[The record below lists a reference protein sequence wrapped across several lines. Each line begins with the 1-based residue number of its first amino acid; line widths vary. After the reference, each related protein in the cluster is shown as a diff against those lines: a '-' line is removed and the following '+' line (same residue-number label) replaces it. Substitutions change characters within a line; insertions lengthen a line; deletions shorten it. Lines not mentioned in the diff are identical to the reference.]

1 MIDKIEMEEIKTEE
15 VKRKPRQVQYV
26 FLCGCNYRP
35 LDNKRYEVG
44 EKDDLAD
51 WSEEHI
57 QSALV
62 QGIIKRGR

>member
-1 MIDKIEMEEIKTEE
+1 MINKIEMEE
-15 VKRKPRQVQYV
+15 VKKKPRQLQYM
-26 FLCGCNYRP
+26 FLCGYNYIPSGNR
-35 LDNKRYEVG
+35 RYEVG
-44 EKDDLAD
+44 EKDDLTD